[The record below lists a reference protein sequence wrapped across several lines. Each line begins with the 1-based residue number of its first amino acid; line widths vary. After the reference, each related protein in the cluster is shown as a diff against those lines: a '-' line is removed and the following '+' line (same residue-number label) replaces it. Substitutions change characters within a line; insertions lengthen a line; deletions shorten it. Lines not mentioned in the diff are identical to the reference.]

1 MQSLLS
7 AVAGVG
13 LLVTFIGHVGLIFG
27 HDFYGKGWNA
37 LFIGIFVVWFPTVLS
52 MKKLNSAVRGN
63 DFWKVALTG
72 APPVAKYFVYGAFG
86 YAIINFV
93 AGMLGAFEMKGSGFW
108 RVGSSHAMAFYAAAW
123 GLALAAAGRVSLGI
137 EWKCERGHEMHP
149 GAKFCEECGAPA
161 AAQREIA

>member
-1 MQSLLS
+1 VA
-7 AVAGVG
+7 AVAGFG

-27 HDFYGKGWNA
+27 HDFYGKGWNV
-37 LFIGIFVVWFPTVLS
+37 LFVGIFVVWFPTVLS
-52 MKKLNSAVRGN
+52 MNKFKSTFQGK
-63 DFWKVALTG
+63 DFWKIALTG
-72 APPVAKYFVYGAFG
+72 TPPLAKYVVYGAFG

-123 GLALAAAGRVSLGI
+123 GLALAAAGRKSLGI
-137 EWKCERGHEMHP
+137 EWKCTHGHEMHP

-161 AAQREIA
+161 IAQREIP